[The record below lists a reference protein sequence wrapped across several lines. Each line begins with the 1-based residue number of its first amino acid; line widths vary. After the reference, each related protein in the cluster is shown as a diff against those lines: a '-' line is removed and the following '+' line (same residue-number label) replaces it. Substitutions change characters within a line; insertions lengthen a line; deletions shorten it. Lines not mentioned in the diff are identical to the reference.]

1 MGPAGIQ
8 RERDMSRFDG
18 SLARTLDF
26 GEATPAPA
34 RMDSRARMRSVA
46 SMARGTGAPML
57 SSGPLGL
64 LRGAD
69 KYKVLDRRRRAAQVQ
84 ARHALD
90 LIDRME
96 RAERSR

>member
-26 GEATPAPA
+26 GEASPAPA

-69 KYKVLDRRRRAAQVQ
+69 KDEVLARRRRGAQVQ
-84 ARHALD
+84 GRHALD
-90 LIDRME
+90 VGEVME
-96 RAERSR
+96 RADGRR